1 MFLTRIPV
9 PAWVGYS
16 DAQLSQSVRYF
27 PLVGLLVGALA
38 ALVYLLAAIV
48 FPHPVAIFLGVIV
61 TVIVTGALHEDG
73 LADACD
79 GFGGGRSRDDV
90 LRIMKDS
97 HIGAYGAIGLM
108 LIVGIKIVTLC
119 SLAPNLVPC
128 VLIIGHAV
136 SRLAAVVVMFATP
149 YARGADGKANALAAG
164 FSSSTLLISAAL
176 GLMPV
181 LFMEHILFPA
191 SILALLVAVV
201 LRKYFL
207 HRIGG
212 YTGDCLGATQQI
224 TEVALY
230 LSFLAIAR

>member
-1 MFLTRIPV
+1 
-9 PAWVGYS
+9 
-16 DAQLSQSVRYF
+16 
-27 PLVGLLVGALA
+27 
-38 ALVYLLAAIV
+38 
-48 FPHPVAIFLGVIV
+48 
-61 TVIVTGALHEDG
+61 
-73 LADACD
+73 
-79 GFGGGRSRDDV
+79 
-90 LRIMKDS
+90 MKDS

-108 LIVGIKIVTLC
+108 LILGIKIVTLC

-149 YARGADGKANALAAG
+149 YARRSNGKANALAAG
-164 FSSSTLLISAAL
+164 FSSSTLLISAVL
-176 GLMPV
+176 GLMPA
-181 LFMEHILFPA
+181 LLMEHTLFPA
-191 SILALLVAVV
+191 AILAFLVAVV

-207 HRIGG
+207 LRIGG